1 LHKKKL
7 KNDKITW
14 LYHAVYT
21 IYMLDAVQALH
32 RCRGRWYV
40 AIIPHYCRFNSAM
53 KKGTEQTPSIAV
65 LHSFRCSCLALADSN
80 LENYKQ

>member
-21 IYMLDAVQALH
+21 IYMLDAVQARQ

-40 AIIPHYCRFNSAM
+40 AIIPHYCRFDSAM
-53 KKGTEQTPSIAV
+53 KKE
-65 LHSFRCSCLALADSN
+65 LNKRH
-80 LENYKQ
+80 